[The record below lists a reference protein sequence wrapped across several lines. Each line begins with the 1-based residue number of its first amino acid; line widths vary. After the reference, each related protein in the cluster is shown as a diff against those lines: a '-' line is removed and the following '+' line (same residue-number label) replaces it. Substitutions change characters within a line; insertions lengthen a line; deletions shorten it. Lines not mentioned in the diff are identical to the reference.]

1 MENNLDKQD
10 DDDIILVD
18 ATEVPICRPTTS
30 WLQTI
35 TYSGYKK
42 KNTLKYKV
50 AISESRGVPLSY
62 SGPYVGPTSEIVI
75 F

>member
-1 MENNLDKQD
+1 MENNLDEQD
-10 DDDIILVD
+10 DDDIILVN
-18 ATEVPICRPTTS
+18 ATEVPIRRPTTS

-42 KNTLKYKV
+42 KNTLKYEV